1 MTVNQEVV
9 GAKPTAG
16 AKKKGSV
23 MINSKLTITI
33 KTDKK
38 GENIDF
44 IYKRKD
50 ILPLEDKKEKAFMIF
65 VEQLIRG
72 VLDNGFTA
80 KGSEDG
86 EVAKK

>member
-1 MTVNQEVV
+1 
-9 GAKPTAG
+9 
-16 AKKKGSV
+16 
-23 MINSKLTITI
+23 MINSKITITI

-50 ILPLEDKKEKAFMIF
+50 ITPIEDKKEKAFMIF
-65 VEQLIRG
+65 VEQLVRG

-80 KGSEDG
+80 KGKEDG
-86 EVAKK
+86 ETVEK